1 MRPTGRSAAT
11 QSSVE
16 RGERIR
22 VSRTDPGAIS
32 NVPTRHASIHNENS
46 GECSRENT
54 PWGSGY
60 DDGAC
65 ERALLGSQAATT
77 NS

>member
-22 VSRTDPGAIS
+22 VSRTDPESIS
-32 NVPTRHASIHNENS
+32 SVPTRHTSIHNEN

-65 ERALLGSQAATT
+65 ESALLGSQAATT

>member
-16 RGERIR
+16 RGEHIR

-32 NVPTRHASIHNENS
+32 SVHTRHTSIHNENG
-46 GECSRENT
+46 GECPRENT
-54 PWGSGY
+54 LWGSGY

-65 ERALLGSQAATT
+65 EKALLGSQAATT